1 MSLGIQLFGQ
11 CMEFEVLPCYVL
23 VSLTQH
29 CQRKQPLF
37 SSQTPE
43 LFPILLLSTMIRY
56 YAHCFLL
63 NTSPAWE
70 LRFNSQVQQMES
82 CLIMTTRGH
91 CLNNNL
97 QADIFYF

>member
-37 SSQTPE
+37 SSQTPK
-43 LFPILLLSTMIRY
+43 LFPILLLSTTI
-56 YAHCFLL
+56 
-63 NTSPAWE
+63 
-70 LRFNSQVQQMES
+70 
-82 CLIMTTRGH
+82 
-91 CLNNNL
+91 
-97 QADIFYF
+97 